1 MNAPLIWIAVPLV
14 AAVVLWVLRSRLAA
28 TYIAGGVSLLLV
40 LLALLLPIN
49 SLIRLGPWSLRLD
62 DTLQLMGRYFIITD
76 QERPVLTLMY
86 LIGAV
91 WFFSSSALGMAR
103 RFAPLG
109 LGIIA
114 LVVAALSVEPFL
126 YAALLVEM
134 AVLLSIPLLISL
146 GQMPGQGIIRFV
158 IFQTLAMPF
167 MLMAGWVAGNVGA
180 SPADDQLLNQAVGLL
195 ALGFAFWLAVFPF
208 FAWLPLFAG
217 ESPPFEAGFIL
228 SVLPVGILILM
239 LDFLDAFIWLRS
251 YPLMPVV
258 LQFLG
263 VAMVFTG
270 GLGAAFERHLG
281 RLFGYALMIENGF
294 VLLALSLG
302 GAIGMEI
309 MAASL
314 APRLLAFWAWSM
326 AMTILDQEGVALDF
340 AGIRGRLISLP
351 MASGTVLLAFFSLA
365 GLPLLAGFPIRRL
378 LIEALAEQSLLVG
391 SLAMLGMFGF
401 MLSGFRMLTVF
412 AGSEHRIWQVGE
424 KWPQMVVTIVGIV
437 ALLTTGI
444 FPGWLSSG
452 MLQLLGA
459 FGNLY

>member
-1 MNAPLIWIAVPLV
+1 MNAPLIWIGIPLA
-14 AAVVLWVLRSRLAA
+14 AAVVLWFLRSRLAA
-28 TYIAGGVSLLLV
+28 TYIVGGLCLLLV

-49 SLIRLGPWSLRLD
+49 SLITLGPWSLRLD
-62 DTLQLMGRYFIITD
+62 DTFQLLGRKFIIED
-76 QERPVLTLMY
+76 QNRPVLTLMY
-86 LIGAV
+86 LIGVV
-91 WFFSSSALGMAR
+91 WFFSSGLLGMER

-109 LGIIA
+109 LGITA
-114 LVVAALSVEPFL
+114 LMVAALSVEPFL

-134 AVLLSIPLLISL
+134 AVLFSIPMLVSAKRV
-146 GQMPGQGIIRFV
+146 PGQGILRFI
-158 IFQTLAMPF
+158 IFQTMAMPF

-180 SPADDQLLNQAVGLL
+180 SPANDQLLNQAVGLL

-217 ESPPFEAGFIL
+217 ESPPFEVGFIL
-228 SVLPVGILILM
+228 SLFPVSILILM
-239 LDFLDAFIWLRS
+239 LEFLDAFIWLRS
-251 YPLMPVV
+251 YELLPPV
-258 LQFLG
+258 LQFAG

-270 GLGAAFERHLG
+270 GIGAAFERQLG
-281 RLFGYALMIENGF
+281 RLLGYAVMIENGF

-302 GAIGMEI
+302 GLIGMEI

-326 AMTILDQEGVALDF
+326 AMAILDHEGVVLNF
-340 AGIRGRLISLP
+340 EGVRGRLISLP
-351 MASGTVLLAFFSLA
+351 LVSGTLLLAFFSLA

-378 LIEALAEQSLLVG
+378 LIEALTEQSLLVG
-391 SLAMLGMFGF
+391 SLAMVGMFGF

-412 AGSEHRIWQVGE
+412 AGSEHRTWQIGE
-424 KWPQMVVTIVGIV
+424 KWPQMVATIMGIV
-437 ALLTTGI
+437 ALLTTGV

-452 MLQLLGA
+452 MLHLLES